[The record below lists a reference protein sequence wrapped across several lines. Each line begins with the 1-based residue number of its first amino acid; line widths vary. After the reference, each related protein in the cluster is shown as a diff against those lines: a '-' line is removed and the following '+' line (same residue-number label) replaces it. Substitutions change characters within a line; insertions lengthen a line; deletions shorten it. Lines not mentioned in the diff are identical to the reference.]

1 VKKNEY
7 RLGRLT
13 TAALVTVLAIA
24 LAACQPATPFP
35 KINST
40 ATPAPAAT
48 AEPSA
53 TAASADTPTTI
64 PVTPT
69 PIVLAGATTTASGL
83 QILETVPG
91 TGAAPQPGE
100 IISMNYSASLPNGTE
115 LANTFTTNKPVTIV
129 WGRKNLVPGWEE
141 GIGLMKVGS
150 KAKMVIPADLA
161 YGATG
166 NGAIPPNSPLIVEVE
181 LLSAK
186 PAPVPVTIAPDKFT
200 KTSSGLQYYDM
211 SKGDGAEAVKNGTVT
226 TDYSVWVKTDTGYDY
241 VASSA
246 QGGAPIDF
254 VVGRRD
260 KIFPGWD
267 EGVTGMKVGGK
278 RQLIIPPELAFGAQ
292 GAQQIPANATL
303 VMEIGLTSATEP
315 QVPTKVDAKDY
326 TTTPSGL
333 KYFDIKPGTGA
344 TPKNGDTV
352 VVQYTGWLQ
361 DGTQFDSSIGRAQP
375 FSFQIGKGSVIPGWE
390 EGISTMKV
398 GGKRQLVIP
407 PNLAYGDAGS
417 GSVIPPGAT
426 LIFDVE
432 LVSAQP

>member
-1 VKKNEY
+1 VKKNEN
-7 RLGRLT
+7 RLGLLT

-40 ATPAPAAT
+40 ATPASTAT
-48 AEPSA
+48 TEPSA
-53 TAASADTPTTI
+53 TAASAATPTTI
-64 PVTPT
+64 LVTPT

-83 QILETVPG
+83 QFLEVAPG
-91 TGAAPQPGE
+91 TGAAPKPDD
-100 IISMNYSASLPNGTE
+100 IITMNYIATLPDGTE
-115 LANTFTTNKPVTIV
+115 LANTFTNNQPVKFV
-129 WGRKNLVPGWEE
+129 WGHKSLIPGWEE

-150 KAKMVIPADLA
+150 RAKLVIPSDLA
-161 YGATG
+161 YGP
-166 NGAIPPNSPLIVEVE
+166 NGSGSIPPNSPLIIEVQIV
-181 LLSAK
+181 SA
-186 PAPVPVTIAPDKFT
+186 VPSPMPITVAPDQLT
-200 KTSSGLQYYDM
+200 KTASGLQYYDIT
-211 SKGDGAEAVKNGTVT
+211 KGDGAEAVKNGTVA
-226 TDYSVWVKTDTGYDY
+226 TDYSVWVKTDTGYNFI
-241 VASSA
+241 ASSE
-246 QGGAPIDF
+246 GNGPLEF
-254 VVGRRD
+254 VVGRGD
-260 KIFPGWD
+260 KVFPGWD

-278 RQLIIPPELAFGAQ
+278 RQLLIPPDLALGAQ
-292 GAQQIPANATL
+292 GARDIPPNATL
-303 VMEIGLTSATEP
+303 VMEIGLAKAAAPLT
-315 QVPTKVDAKDY
+315 PTKVDAKDY

-333 KYFDIKPGTGA
+333 KYYDIKPGTGA
-344 TPKNGDTV
+344 TPKTGDTV

-375 FSFQIGKGSVIPGWE
+375 FSFQIGKGNVIPGWE

-417 GSVIPPGAT
+417 GNVIPPGAT